1 MRMQSIEGGELV
13 ALPPGVH
20 FVTKEWVGDSL
31 AQGKLLPEQK
41 YLIDLAQMAI
51 LAKLQV

>member
-20 FVTKEWVGDSL
+20 FVTKEWVGNCL
-31 AQGKLLPEQK
+31 AQGKLLPEHN
-41 YLIDLAQMAI
+41 YLIDLVRIAN